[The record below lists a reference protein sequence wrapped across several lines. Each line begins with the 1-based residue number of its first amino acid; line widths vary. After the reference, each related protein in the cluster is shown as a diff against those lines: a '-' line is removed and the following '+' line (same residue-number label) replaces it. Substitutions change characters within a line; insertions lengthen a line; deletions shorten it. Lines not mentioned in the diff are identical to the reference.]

1 MKAVDTIVPQVLG
14 WLEVTLDDTE
24 IQFLWDCIREGE
36 KVRDNYK
43 KRLAGAITESWILTD
58 KDDWFWKNVLLKLC
72 GRYAGEFENIANQA
86 PVNNRHPLCLDQMW
100 MNRQRQTEFNP
111 IHFHSG
117 VYSFVIWMQIPT
129 HYKEQSRIP
138 IAYKT
143 NSNSISNFAFEFL
156 DIRGEIRSF
165 TYLME
170 PDMAGKLLF
179 FPANLRH
186 QVYPFYN
193 CGDDRISISGNITL
207 DTSRIS
213 PKKST
218 DTVSKQNHGL
228 S

>member
-1 MKAVDTIVPQVLG
+1 MKEVLTKAPEVLG

-36 KVRDNYK
+36 KVRENYK
-43 KRLAGAITESWILTD
+43 KKLAGTISESWTLID
-58 KDDWFWKNVLLKLC
+58 KDDWLWENVLLKLC
-72 GRYAGEFENIANQA
+72 GRYASEFENIANNS
-86 PVNNRHPLCLDQMW
+86 PVNQRHPLCLDNMW

-117 VYSFVIWMQIPT
+117 VYSFVVWMQIPT
-129 HYKEQSRIP
+129 SYKEQSRLP
-138 IAYKT
+138 IAHKT

-170 PDMAGKLLF
+170 PDMAGRLLF

-193 CGDDRISISGNITL
+193 CGDDRISISGNICL
-207 DTSRIS
+207 DTNVSLE
-213 PKKST
+213 KK
-218 DTVSKQNHGL
+218 
-228 S
+228 